1 MFAISFGLSWR
12 ARLAQ
17 ERWTRLISVETKAV
31 AALEELVRAQ
41 NGFYARFVAGQ
52 ESPDRYRLVTQLLR
66 DESLERVDI
75 GALRGR
81 VKAFRVLLDEPAPRP
96 EDLGATSQAIVAD
109 ARQIIAARKQETR
122 GSFRSWSARR
132 RT

>member
-1 MFAISFGLSWR
+1 MACGVVLVFGDPFAVYAAQDDGGHAILRSVRRGKLRTRVLLLTGAFVVALFAISFGLSWR

-52 ESPDRYRLVTQLLR
+52 ESPDQIGRASCR
-66 DESLERVDI
+66 ERV
-75 GALRGR
+75 
-81 VKAFRVLLDEPAPRP
+81 
-96 EDLGATSQAIVAD
+96 
-109 ARQIIAARKQETR
+109 
-122 GSFRSWSARR
+122 
-132 RT
+132 